1 MQMIDTSER
10 TRIGSGGHF
19 YSKFP
24 VAVTRAKKI
33 SGKNRH
39 SKKPSVRPVFKSVVG
54 PALFPNKQNSFND
67 ILKLRVKLHLHSADK
82 HMTINAR
89 LTY

>member
-1 MQMIDTSER
+1 MRDKR
-10 TRIGSGGHF
+10 TPKDVCGAGRLS
-19 YSKFP
+19 YSKFS

-33 SGKNRH
+33 SCKNKH
-39 SKKPSVRPVFKSVVG
+39 SKKPSVRPVCKSVVR
-54 PALFPNKQNSFND
+54 PALFPNKQNSCNN
-67 ILKLRVKLHLHSADK
+67 ILKFRVKLHLHSADK

>member
-1 MQMIDTSER
+1 MQMIDTSGR
-10 TRIGSGGHF
+10 RRIGSGGHL

-24 VAVTRAKKI
+24 VAVTRAKKL
-33 SGKNRH
+33 SVKNRH
-39 SKKPSVRPVFKSVVG
+39 SKKTSVRPVVR
-54 PALFPNKQNSFND
+54 PALFPNKQTSCNH

-82 HMTINAR
+82 HMTMNAR